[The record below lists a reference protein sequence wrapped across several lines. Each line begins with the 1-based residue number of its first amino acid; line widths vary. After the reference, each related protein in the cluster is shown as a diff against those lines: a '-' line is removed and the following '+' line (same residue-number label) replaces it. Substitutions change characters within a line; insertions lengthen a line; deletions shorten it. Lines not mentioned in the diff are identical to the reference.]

1 VVVGADAAGVD
12 GEVPPPDDSVF
23 AGEGVAGEDV
33 GDEADEAL
41 EPRES
46 VL

>member
-12 GEVPPPDDSVF
+12 DDVPPLDESVF

-33 GDEADEAL
+33 GDEADEVL